1 MNIKKSIIAITLL
14 GLIACNT
21 DTQDDEPWWT
31 DDQYNEDDTDAD
43 DTDMTDDGKDDD
55 GKDDDGKDDDGK
67 DDDGGK
73 NAPDCDKDFDP
84 SEPCEGDPKSTAC
97 MFGDDL
103 YYCDAGKWVIYTEEK

>member
-55 GKDDDGKDDDGK
+55 GKDDDG
-67 DDDGGK
+67 GK